1 MDNVSNTSMPSNLN
15 SKSDINLLRDASLAT
30 KNATVA
36 TAEKSPKSA
45 EIESVEAAVKPS
57 DNEVEQALDV
67 VNQAAVFQQRAL
79 TFKLDED
86 SGRTVVTVID
96 KNTEQ
101 VIRQIPTEEL
111 LKVSQDIKKLQQ
123 EMGQSLGL
131 LVNRKV

>member
-1 MDNVSNTSMPSNLN
+1 MLSNLN
-15 SKSDINLLRDASLAT
+15 SKTDINLIRDASLAT
-30 KNATVA
+30 KNATV
-36 TAEKSPKSA
+36 TTVEKSHYSA
-45 EIESVEAAVKPS
+45 EIESVEAGVKPS

-86 SGRTVVTVID
+86 SGRTVVTVLD